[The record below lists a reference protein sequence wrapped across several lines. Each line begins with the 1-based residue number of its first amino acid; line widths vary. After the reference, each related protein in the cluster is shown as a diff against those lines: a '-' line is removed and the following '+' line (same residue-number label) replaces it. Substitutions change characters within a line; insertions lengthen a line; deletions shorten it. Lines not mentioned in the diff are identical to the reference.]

1 MTDDSEAYNIDA
13 FPNADFSAR
22 ELPRPSF
29 SRTQD
34 VRGLVKHVRTVAWS
48 CDGKKA
54 ATGGEY
60 KEIQVW
66 DESLDSKTTTPLP
79 SASKPSP
86 HNHHVSSIAWSPV
99 DPNVLVS
106 ADKTFSVGSVIA
118 VWDVTS
124 PSAPVA
130 TFKTPGDVINLAW
143 HPSGQHFA
151 AVYPVKSRDLVDF
164 FRLLTNESG
173 EPKWEKREDIT
184 LGGLSH
190 GIGSEEI
197 NSLRFINS
205 GQLVCAV
212 SNDGSV
218 SAWIYP
224 VESVRVDLADEQ
236 MEPEQEQGQEQE
248 QEEQEQVEREQEEQ
262 EQEEQEQEE
271 QEQEEKEPEVV
282 TEGKEDGVT
291 TEEKKDEMVTEEK
304 EDKEGK
310 GNNEEGQN
318 KKDKESGEESQT
330 KKDKQDAGDGPA
342 TPELPT
348 TETLAEEPVGDVK
361 SAEGNGDVEMTETDN
376 AEAKANEESKED
388 EALETNKPESQD
400 VEMVDAAQT
409 HTQPSSVQPSRQPTP
424 PPAKASPKP
433 RAQPL
438 KRYRHDIC
446 YAASLLSL
454 AYDPRGRYFV
464 VGGQDALLS
473 LFDTKE
479 WICER
484 SFDVCSAAIR
494 HTAFSYDG
502 EFVAIGG
509 DDLFIAIVSVYTGQ
523 TVAKIPIPAAVN
535 ALSWNPRKNSLAYCH
550 QGKGGVPLWHI
561 VHQE

>member
-1 MTDDSEAYNIDA
+1 MADGSEAYDVDA
-13 FPNADFSAR
+13 FPNADFPAR

-48 CDGKKA
+48 CDGKRA

-99 DPNVLVS
+99 DPNVLIS
-106 ADKTFSVGSVIA
+106 ADKTFSMGSVIA

-124 PSAPVA
+124 PSAPIA

-143 HPSGQHFA
+143 HPSGRHFA

-164 FRLLTNESG
+164 FRLSSSAES
-173 EPKWEKREDIT
+173 EELKWEKREDIT

-212 SNDGSV
+212 SNDGSI
-218 SAWIYP
+218 SAWVYP
-224 VESVRVDLADEQ
+224 LESVRLDVIEQ

-248 QEEQEQVEREQEEQ
+248 DADA
-262 EQEEQEQEE
+262 
-271 QEQEEKEPEVV
+271 V
-282 TEGKEDGVT
+282 TGGKED
-291 TEEKKDEMVTEEK
+291 
-304 EDKEGK
+304 ED
-310 GNNEEGQN
+310 
-318 KKDKESGEESQT
+318 DKYDLE
-330 KKDKQDAGDGPA
+330 DGPV
-342 TPELPT
+342 TPDLPAVEPT
-348 TETLAEEPVGDVK
+348 AEEPVEDVK
-361 SAEGNGDVEMTETDN
+361 PAESNGDVEMTETENTD
-376 AEAKANEESKED
+376 AKQNEESKEE
-388 EALETNKPESQD
+388 EAPETNKPESQD
-400 VEMVDAAQT
+400 VEMADVAQSN
-409 HTQPSSVQPSRQPTP
+409 TQPSSAQPSRQPTP
-424 PPAKASPKP
+424 PPPPKTTPKP
-433 RAQPL
+433 HAEPL
-438 KRYRHDIC
+438 RRYRHNVC

-454 AYDPRGRYFV
+454 AYDPKGRYFV

-535 ALSWNPRKNSLAYCH
+535 ALSWNPKKNSLAYCH
-550 QGKGGVPLWHI
+550 QGKGGVPLWHV